1 MSSFYSPIF
10 DKLQNFWKLLSNK
23 QALEI
28 FLGLTAHLTFPLLNV
43 SCYFGPHF
51 YMKQGNPAAILFYRK
66 YIFPIAEIYHGNI
79 YLIFAITMVAF
90 IVCARGT
97 VRLTKFAR
105 QCIIQAILLEIMCTC
120 LGQIYAYFPPIL
132 KNSYLGTLYVNL
144 GYLGTILLI
153 LYSCFFIAFGR
164 LPFVPFLSE
173 GARLNIERSYLDD

>member
-51 YMKQGNPAAILFYRK
+51 YMKQGNPGAIVFYRK

-164 LPFVPFLSE
+164 LPFVPFFFFFS
-173 GARLNIERSYLDD
+173 RLNI